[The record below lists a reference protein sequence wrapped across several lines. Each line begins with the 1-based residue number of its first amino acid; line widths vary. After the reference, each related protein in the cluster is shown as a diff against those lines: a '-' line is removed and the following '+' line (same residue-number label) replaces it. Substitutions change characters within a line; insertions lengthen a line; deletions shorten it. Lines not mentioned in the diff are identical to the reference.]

1 MSAASAATPDAVEL
15 QARQLLALIQPLLD
29 AMGDHPLAQAAV
41 VILAGLVIAAGATWL
56 LGRIALRLARR
67 TDFAFDDEL
76 VRLLRPP
83 LFYTLLLIGLLI
95 ALNIVPPGAAW
106 TDTARLVLKS
116 VSILIWAVFLSRFL
130 RLLIRSLAE
139 QPDRAGLIS
148 LHTLPLF
155 TNLASALVILF
166 AVYLLFATWGID
178 MTAWLAS
185 AGVVGIAVG
194 FAAKDTLANFISG
207 IFILT
212 DAPYKI
218 GDYIVLDSGERGEVT
233 HIGVR
238 STRILTRDD
247 VELTIPNSVMGNSKI
262 INESGGPYTK
272 YRIRMPI
279 GVAYGE
285 SVAKVREVLLEVA
298 DRNENVV
305 RSPAPRVRFRAFGAS
320 SLDFELLCWVNDPRL
335 RGRAIDSLLEQ
346 SYNAFNEAGIEIP
359 YAKQDIY
366 IKAWPPRR

>member
-1 MSAASAATPDAVEL
+1 MAGAADE
-15 QARQLLALIQPLLD
+15 QARRLLSLIQPALD
-29 AMGDHPLAQAAV
+29 AMGDHPLLQALV
-41 VILAGLVIAAGATWL
+41 VVVVGLIVALLVTWL
-56 LGRIALRLARR
+56 LIAVAQRLARK

-83 LFYTLLLIGLLI
+83 LFYSLLLIGLLI
-95 ALNIVPPGAAW
+95 ALNIAELAPRW
-106 TDTARLVLKS
+106 TDTARLILKS
-116 VSILIWAVFLSRFL
+116 LGILIWAVFLSRFL

-139 QPDRAGLIS
+139 RPDRAGLIS

-155 TNLASALVILF
+155 TNLASALVIVV
-166 AVYLLFATWGID
+166 AIYLLFDVWGID

-272 YRIRMPI
+272 YRIRIPV
-279 GVAYGE
+279 GVAYG
-285 SVAKVREVLLEVA
+285 VDITQVREALLGVA
-298 DRNENVV
+298 AVNGNVV
-305 RSPAPRVRFRAFGAS
+305 TSPAPRVRFRAFGAS

-335 RGRAIDSLLEQ
+335 RGRAVDSLLEQ
-346 SYNAFNEAGIEIP
+346 IYDTFNQKGIEIP
-359 YAKQDIY
+359 FAKQDLY
-366 IKAWPPRR
+366 IKELPSC

>member
-1 MSAASAATPDAVEL
+1 MNPPPVAADAVE
-15 QARQLLALIQPLLD
+15 ARAEQLRWVIQPILD
-29 AMGDHPLAQAAV
+29 RLGDHPVLQAIV
-41 VILAGLVIAAGATWL
+41 VVLAGLLVALLVTWL
-56 LGRIALRLARR
+56 LSAVLHRLAKK
-67 TDFAFDDEL
+67 TDFDFDDQL
-76 VRLLRPP
+76 IRLLRPP
-83 LFYTLLLIGLLI
+83 LFYTLLLVGLLI
-95 ALNIVPPGAAW
+95 ALNLAELPEEW
-106 TDTARLVLKS
+106 TGIARLVLKS
-116 VSILIWAVFLSRFL
+116 ISILIWAVFFSRFL
-130 RLLIRSLAE
+130 RLVVRSLAE
-139 QPDRAGLIS
+139 RPDRAGLIS
-148 LHTLPLF
+148 LHTMPLF
-155 TNLASALVILF
+155 VNLASALVIVI
-166 AVYLLFATWGID
+166 AVYLLFNAWGID

-272 YRIRMPI
+272 YRIRMPV
-279 GVAYGE
+279 GAAYG
-285 SVAKVREVLLEVA
+285 SDIDQIRRVLLDVA
-298 DRNENVV
+298 AGNDDVV
-305 RSPAPRVRFRAFGAS
+305 GAPAPRVRFRAFGAS

-346 SYNAFNEAGIEIP
+346 TYKAFNREGIEIP
-359 YAKQDIY
+359 FAKQDIY
-366 IKAWPPRR
+366 IKELPEN